1 MCAKLHPHLQS
12 LSTPQV
18 ALSHA
23 AGWVSAFAHLN
34 EHSCVT
40 GLGQAKNT
48 EECLN
53 EVSYEEMSEVN
64 LFSPALATYLHD
76 DPSYLRNKELD
87 I

>member
-12 LSTPQV
+12 LSTPQM

-34 EHSCVT
+34 EHSCVN

-53 EVSYEEMSEVN
+53 EVSYEEMCEVN